1 MILMRCLAFLCFCLA
16 AAALAAPGLPQD
28 DNDSFR
34 IYGVHIERTPKQ
46 PWTGLGIYLGR
57 GYVLT
62 PAHVAGLGFWRN
74 PRVEVEGRDLPTK
87 VLKDGHF
94 HNVDITFLGVDEQQ
108 LPVRLGMRRLA
119 LCQNAPWVGE
129 DVVVATRENAAR
141 SHVMSPYLLPPNT
154 PAKFSAVIPYAP
166 ETASSG
172 SGVFDP
178 NRKCLLGIVS
188 GKIQRDEMVQED
200 GRLVSRP
207 RDVATYFV
215 PASTIAD
222 FIPSTVPF

>member
-1 MILMRCLAFLCFCLA
+1 MGCVAFLGFCLVTT
-16 AAALAAPGLPQD
+16 ALADPVLSLD
-28 DNDSFR
+28 DGDSFR
-34 IYGVHIERTPKQ
+34 IYGVHIDRTPKQ

-62 PAHVAGLGFWRN
+62 PAHVAGVGFWRN
-74 PRVEVEGRDLPTK
+74 PRVEVGGQDLPTK

-94 HNVDITFLGVDEQQ
+94 HNVDMTLLWVDEQQ
-108 LPVRLGMRRLA
+108 LPVRLGLRRLI

-129 DVVVATRENAAR
+129 EVVVATPESTAP
-141 SHVMSPYLLPPNT
+141 SHVMSPYLLPLNT

-166 ETASSG
+166 QTASSG
-172 SGVFDP
+172 SGIFDT
-178 NRKCLLGIVS
+178 NRKCLLGIVG
-188 GKIQRDEMVQED
+188 GKISRNEIVQED

-222 FIPSTVPF
+222 FIPATVHF

>member
-1 MILMRCLAFLCFCLA
+1 MTRCLAFLCFCFVT
-16 AAALAAPGLPQD
+16 AALAD
-28 DNDSFR
+28 DDSFR
-34 IYGVHIERTPKQ
+34 IYGVHIDRTPKQ

-94 HNVDITFLGVDEQQ
+94 HDVDITLLGVDEQQ
-108 LPVRLGMRRLA
+108 LPVRLGLRRLT

-129 DVVVATRENAAR
+129 EVVVATREGAAR
-141 SHVMSPYLLPPNT
+141 SHVMSRYLLPPNT

-172 SGVFDP
+172 SGIFDS

-188 GKIQRDEMVQED
+188 GKIWRNEIVQED
-200 GRLVSRP
+200 GRLASRP

-215 PASTIAD
+215 PASVIAD
-222 FIPSTVPF
+222 FIPAIVHF

>member
-1 MILMRCLAFLCFCLA
+1 LTRCLAFLCFCFVT
-16 AAALAAPGLPQD
+16 AALAD
-28 DNDSFR
+28 DDSFR
-34 IYGVHIERTPKQ
+34 IYGVHIDRTPKQ

-62 PAHVAGLGFWRN
+62 PAHVAGLGFWRK

-94 HNVDITFLGVDEQQ
+94 HNVDITLLAIDEQQ
-108 LPVRLGMRRLA
+108 LPVRLGLRRLT

-129 DVVVATRENAAR
+129 DVIVATREGVAR

-166 ETASSG
+166 ETAGSG
-172 SGVFDP
+172 SGIFDA

-188 GKIQRDEMVQED
+188 GKIQRDETVQED
-200 GRLVSRP
+200 GRSVKRP

-222 FIPSTVPF
+222 FIPASVHF

>member
-1 MILMRCLAFLCFCLA
+1 MTRCLAFLCFCFVT
-16 AAALAAPGLPQD
+16 AALAD
-28 DNDSFR
+28 DDSFR
-34 IYGVHIERTPKQ
+34 IYGVHIDRTPKQ

-62 PAHVAGLGFWRN
+62 PAHVAGLGFWRK

-94 HNVDITFLGVDEQQ
+94 HNVDITLLAIDEQQ
-108 LPVRLGMRRLA
+108 LPVRLGLRRLT

-129 DVVVATRENAAR
+129 DVIVATREGVAR

-166 ETASSG
+166 ETAGSG
-172 SGVFDP
+172 SAIFDS

-222 FIPSTVPF
+222 FIPATVHF

>member
-1 MILMRCLAFLCFCLA
+1 MRYLAFLCFCLVT
-16 AAALAAPGLPQD
+16 AALADPALLLD
-28 DNDSFR
+28 DDDSFR
-34 IYGVHIERTPKQ
+34 IYGVHIDRTPKQ

-94 HNVDITFLGVDEQQ
+94 HDVDITLLGVDEQQ
-108 LPVRLGMRRLA
+108 LPVRLGLRRLT

-129 DVVVATRENAAR
+129 DVVVATREGAAR
-141 SHVMSPYLLPPNT
+141 SHVMSPYLLPADT
-154 PAKFSAVIPYAP
+154 PAKNSAVLPYLP
-166 ETASSG
+166 ETAAAG
-172 SGVFDP
+172 SGIFDAH
-178 NRKCLLGIVS
+178 RKCLLGIVS
-188 GKIQRDEMVQED
+188 GKIWRNEIVQED
-200 GRLVSRP
+200 GRLVSGP

-222 FIPSTVPF
+222 FIPATVHF